1 MNKQRPGKHDDV
13 FLFWKMSESLFETTT
28 FLRIIGSSSFRYGY
42 QEPGK
47 PGTAEQQCFHTDI
60 STIRGN
66 PFSHGT
72 IPTFGPQNH
81 QKMQVLGPKIWL

>member
-42 QEPGK
+42 REPGK

-66 PFSHGT
+66 LSAMEQFPPLDPKT
-72 IPTFGPQNH
+72 IKKCRF
-81 QKMQVLGPKIWL
+81 